1 MLVLASR
8 WGLEAEKVGSDSRRN
23 MERGKLELD
32 ILFALHNLDSGVTRL
47 KIQYLNISAV
57 RGAMTQE
64 KICQW
69 HMIDTVLG

>member
-1 MLVLASR
+1 M
-8 WGLEAEKVGSDSRRN
+8 GAEKVGSDSRGN
-23 MERGKLELD
+23 MERGKLEVD

-47 KIQYLNISAV
+47 KIQYPNISAF

-69 HMIDTVLG
+69 HMIDIVLG